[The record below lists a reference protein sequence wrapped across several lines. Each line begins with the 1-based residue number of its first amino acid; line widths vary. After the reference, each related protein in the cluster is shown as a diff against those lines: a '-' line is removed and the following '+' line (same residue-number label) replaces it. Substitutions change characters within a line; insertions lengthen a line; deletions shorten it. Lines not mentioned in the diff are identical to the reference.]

1 MKRKYYNIYGTE
13 NNHMYMI
20 ICTNDITAV
29 NKEPATILFDTE
41 DFDKISK
48 HCWRL
53 NETGYVITSIK
64 GHKVRIHNLIL
75 NRDTSNP
82 NIVCDHIN
90 RNKLDNRKE
99 NLRIVTQKENNKNR
113 NNINGAK
120 HYSFDKKRKKYIVNI
135 KENYKTIH
143 IGYYNTI
150 EEAQNAYNHYRENR

>member
-20 ICTNDITAV
+20 ICTNDITAA
-29 NKEPATILFDTE
+29 NREPATILFDTE

-82 NIVCDHIN
+82 NIVCDHVN

-99 NLRIVTQKENNKNR
+99 NLRIVTQKENNLNKNPKQNYGKGYTKR
-113 NNINGAK
+113 KNKWQVYTTINGKFKHICYCDTEKQAK
-120 HYSFDKKRKKYIVNI
+120 LVYSHYC
-135 KENYKTIH
+135 EN
-143 IGYYNTI
+143 
-150 EEAQNAYNHYRENR
+150 Q